1 VDSVSYN
8 LGRPIGPLIS
18 IALVYWISY
27 AWAFVGNAISFV
39 LFTII
44 LWMVARGSGRAGTKL
59 TGTGRLR
66 IASRDGRIMILL
78 LMVAV
83 GIVADDPVLVL
94 GPTLARGMHVPAD
107 SSGWFIAAPSAGCV
121 MGSVRRPRHL
131 PSLRLAATA
140 LALLGM
146 SMVIFVLT
154 PWMWL
159 SVAAASSAGLAGL
172 IANSATRTLLDKY
185 AGPDRIASVMAMWA
199 IAWAGSKP
207 MASLVDGLLAG
218 SVGARGPGSS
228 TRSRL
233 DADCRPPPSA
243 RARANAGG
251 LRWRHGEP
259 KSLSSG
265 ACTRRCSA
273 KGATVACFIHTALW
287 RTGQMTA
294 KVA

>member
-1 VDSVSYN
+1 
-8 LGRPIGPLIS
+8 
-18 IALVYWISY
+18 
-27 AWAFVGNAISFV
+27 
-39 LFTII
+39 
-44 LWMVARGSGRAGTKL
+44 
-59 TGTGRLR
+59 
-66 IASRDGRIMILL
+66 
-78 LMVAV
+78 
-83 GIVADDPVLVL
+83 
-94 GPTLARGMHVPAD
+94 
-107 SSGWFIAAPSAGCV
+107 

-265 ACTRRCSA
+265 ACTRGCSA